1 MPGRRNE
8 LVVYMDVIW
17 LLNLLVDSMLLW
29 TTSIILKRKVSL
41 WRVLAG
47 GLVGSV
53 LIILSI
59 TPLAVYAGSPF
70 VKLGFSFLMI
80 LSVFGFK
87 RLKYFFSNLL
97 TFYFA
102 TFLLG
107 GILIG
112 THYFL
117 NFNLQLN
124 SSMFLASIRGFGDP
138 ISWIFVILG
147 LPIAWHFSKQRIN
160 SFEMAKIQYDQ
171 IVKVQIEINGLK
183 CILQGMVDSGNNLYD
198 PLSKMPVMI
207 VSTRKIEGMMPE
219 DVLKITENSESVMN
233 GTASLPAEWHERMR
247 FIPAQSVGKKHQLL
261 LAYKP
266 DSIEIQTNQQCWTVK
281 KALISFTT
289 MQLSSDDQ
297 FQCIVHPK
305 MLTGIPNSSAS

>member
-1 MPGRRNE
+1 

-29 TTSIILKRKVSL
+29 TTSIILKRRVAL
-41 WRVLAG
+41 WRFFVG
-47 GLVGSV
+47 GFAGSV
-53 LIILSI
+53 LIIMSI
-59 TPLAVYAGSPF
+59 TPLAVYAGYPI
-70 VKLGFSFLMI
+70 VKLGFSFVMI
-80 LSVFGFK
+80 LAVFGFK
-87 RLKYFFSNLL
+87 RLKYFVSNLL

-102 TFLLG
+102 TFLMG

-147 LPIAWHFSKQRIN
+147 LPIAWHFSKQRIS
-160 SFEMAKIQYDQ
+160 SFEVAKIQYDQ
-171 IVKVQIEINGLK
+171 IAEVQIEINGLK
-183 CILQGMVDSGNNLYD
+183 CLLQGMIDSGNNLYD

-207 VSTRKIEGMMPE
+207 VSTRKIEGMIPGE
-219 DVLKITENSESVMN
+219 LLKVAENSESIMN

-247 FIPAQSVGKKHQLL
+247 FIPAQSVGKKNQLL

-266 DSIEIQTNQQCWTVK
+266 DLIEIRTNQQCWTVK
-281 KALISFTT
+281 KALISFTNL
-289 MQLSSDDQ
+289 QLSNDDQ